1 MKLHGSFSMNGK
13 QYAKGDEVPW
23 YTIYPFFAIHMLAFG
38 ASGFFMAYGGQVDDI
53 AFLYMHGGVA
63 IFAYSVFYLVVFG
76 VDAVIWM
83 FINAALGLF
92 GIYSQIDWI
101 LSRFGKSAE
110 DFAVHVHAIPFLYYV
125 LYTFLLRQAVLDI
138 TRSRE
143 GSRRKIVD
151 VLYVVVSLSVYSWLN
166 FA

>member
-1 MKLHGSFSMNGK
+1 
-13 QYAKGDEVPW
+13 
-23 YTIYPFFAIHMLAFG
+23 
-38 ASGFFMAYGGQVDDI
+38 
-53 AFLYMHGGVA
+53 MHGGFA